1 MQSHLNNFSDWWKRA
16 WLWVK
21 TWRWDLFL
29 EILMIIAWVLW
40 VGRSL
45 VNFDPLYLP
54 FGNEVPMTTQSHFVW
69 ETFQKCGLCVL
80 WNGSV
85 NGGAPSFAETQGAVL
100 HPLVI
105 LTTILV
111 GVVNGTKLVLLGS
124 LILAGIAQWWLAWV
138 MGLGR
143 ASRLWAAAVAVV
155 AGSLL
160 GRMDNGG
167 VLFVLSQ
174 ASASLLFAPIVGIY
188 LHRKTSHVIWL
199 GILLAMTWLSG
210 QGYIQVGVIMG
221 VLPALLLLVLDV
233 KWRISPIWKD
243 YSKALLIS
251 FLLAGVMWVPLL
263 NFFPNFVK
271 DGDPYLTN
279 LQPLASMPLNLV
291 IRDKTF
297 FEVPVLGHDL
307 NLYIN
312 YLFIGWI
319 PVILAALS
327 LRFAP
332 RERSRV
338 LWYLW
343 SVILLVFTVC
353 SIEFIGLLHKYLP
366 ILDTLRSFS
375 VIAGLVIP
383 PLLGLAAWSMDE
395 ILKKP
400 IPVLSLRMSPETTW
414 SLPLKWVLWVFLL
427 AGSLIPLVPQR
438 MPWLDGYRIELP
450 GEVVAKF
457 ITPESQ
463 WVTPLPGEY
472 LWNPV
477 LLARGAKLTDI
488 FRPWQWKDN
497 PIPPAALAILR
508 SDDPGALPGETA
520 RFDNIRV
527 IANPENMYA
536 FIATQNGN
544 TPCSARATGGMI
556 DVTCSVGSDGTLI
569 VRENHWQ
576 GWQLW
581 VDGERQDLISD
592 RWLSTPAEAGSH
604 VYQFRYRPWDVL
616 LGLLVTISG
625 LAFIAWLIFRDAKKS
640 PPV

>member
-1 MQSHLNNFSDWWKRA
+1 MQG
-16 WLWVK
+16 VK
-21 TWRWDLFL
+21 AWRWDLFL

-54 FGNEVPMTTQSHFVW
+54 FGNEVPMTTQSHYIW
-69 ETFQKCGLCVL
+69 ETAQKCGLCVL

-100 HPLVI
+100 HPLVAI
-105 LTTILV
+105 TTILA
-111 GVVNGTKLVLLGS
+111 GVVNGTKMVLLGS

-138 MGLGR
+138 LGLGR

-174 ASASLLFAPIVGIY
+174 ASASLLFAPILGIY
-188 LHRKTSHVIWL
+188 LHRKTSQVIWL
-199 GILLAMTWLSG
+199 GVLLAMTWLSG
-210 QGYIQVGVIMG
+210 QGYIQVGVIIG
-221 VLPALLLLVLDV
+221 VLPALLLLILDD
-233 KWRISPIWKD
+233 KWRFSPIWKD
-243 YSKALLIS
+243 YGKALLIS

-263 NFFPNFVK
+263 NFLPNFVK

-279 LQPLASMPLNLV
+279 LQPLASIPLSLV
-291 IRDKTF
+291 IRDRAF

-312 YLFIGWI
+312 YIFIGWI

-338 LWYLW
+338 MWFLWA
-343 SVILLVFTVC
+343 VILLVFVVC
-353 SIEFIGLLHKYLP
+353 SIEFIGFLHKYLTF
-366 ILDTLRSFS
+366 LDALRSFS
-375 VIAGLVIP
+375 AIAGLVVT
-383 PLLGLAAWSMDE
+383 PLLGLAAWSLDE
-395 ILKKP
+395 ILKKS
-400 IPVLSLRMSPETTW
+400 IPVLSLKMSHETTLT
-414 SLPLKWVLWVFLL
+414 LPLKWVLWLL
-427 AGSLIPLVPQR
+427 LLVGSLIPLVPQR

-450 GEVVAKF
+450 GEVIERL
-457 ITPESQ
+457 ITPDSQ

-477 LLARGAKLTDI
+477 LLTRGAKLTDI
-488 FRPWQWKDN
+488 FRPWRWKDN
-497 PIPPAALAILR
+497 PIPPAAIALLR
-508 SDDPGALPGETA
+508 SEETDALPGETA
-520 RFDNIRV
+520 RFADIRV
-527 IANPENMYA
+527 VTYPDNTYAYLSTENG
-536 FIATQNGN
+536 I
-544 TPCSARATGGMI
+544 TPCYAHATGGKI
-556 DVTCSVGSDGTLI
+556 DVTCQADSAGTLV
-569 VRENHWQ
+569 VRENYWQ

-581 VDGERQDLISD
+581 VDGTRRELITD
-592 RWLSTPAEAGSH
+592 RWLSAPAEAGTH
-604 VYQFRYRPWDVL
+604 LYQFRYRPWDVL

-625 LAFIAWLIFRDAKKS
+625 FALIAWLIFRDGKKS
-640 PPV
+640 PSE